1 MAEYQNIAC
10 ERRGRITYVTI
21 NRPDRMNTI
30 NGATSREMYN
40 AFCDFRDDPQQ
51 WVAVLTG
58 AGEKAFSA
66 GADLEAFSTGELGMG
81 GPGETPVP
89 FGGIVRGFQCWKPII
104 AAVNGVALGGGLE
117 IAMACDVRVAAEG
130 ATFGLPEPRWGLMPG
145 GGGTQRITRAV
156 PLAVA
161 MELLL
166 SGGSLNA
173 QQALQWGLVSRIV
186 PPADLMPTVEK
197 LAQTI
202 CDNGPLAVRAIKE
215 AAYRGVGMSLENSL
229 ALELSFFQGIS
240 RSEDAKE
247 GPKAFMERR
256 KPQFQGR

>member
-1 MAEYQNIAC
+1 
-10 ERRGRITYVTI
+10 
-21 NRPDRMNTI
+21 
-30 NGATSREMYN
+30 
-40 AFCDFRDDPQQ
+40 
-51 WVAVLTG
+51 
-58 AGEKAFSA
+58 
-66 GADLEAFSTGELGMG
+66 
-81 GPGETPVP
+81 
-89 FGGIVRGFQCWKPII
+89 
-104 AAVNGVALGGGLE
+104 
-117 IAMACDVRVAAEG
+117 MACDVRVAAEG

-145 GGGTQRITRAV
+145 GGGTQRITRAM

-166 SGGSLNA
+166 SGGNLNA
-173 QQALQWGLVSRIV
+173 QQALQWGLVSRVV

-215 AAYRGVGMSLENSL
+215 AAYRGLGMSLEDSL